1 MPEGIPAGRA
11 KSAEDLPIRM
21 LHDRV
26 LLSGEGEGGERQTGN
41 GLLIPATASL
51 GKRLH
56 WATVR
61 AIGQHVRQVELGDRV
76 LYDPAERAEVE
87 LDGRPYVLLRE
98 RDLHAVDSRGPQPD
112 QTGLYL

>member
-1 MPEGIPAGRA
+1 
-11 KSAEDLPIRM
+11 M

-26 LLSGEGEGGERQTGN
+26 LLSQEGEGGERRTGN

-76 LYDPAERAEVE
+76 LYDPSERADVE

>member
-1 MPEGIPAGRA
+1 VADRNRNAGA
-11 KSAEDLPIRM
+11 SSDADLPIRK

-26 LLSGEGEGGERQTGN
+26 LLSQDGETGERQTGN

-61 AIGQHVRQVELGDRV
+61 ASGTCTPSTPGDRSRRN
-76 LYDPAERAEVE
+76 PGSTPR
-87 LDGRPYVLLRE
+87 LRVQCCP
-98 RDLHAVDSRGPQPD
+98 LV
-112 QTGLYL
+112 